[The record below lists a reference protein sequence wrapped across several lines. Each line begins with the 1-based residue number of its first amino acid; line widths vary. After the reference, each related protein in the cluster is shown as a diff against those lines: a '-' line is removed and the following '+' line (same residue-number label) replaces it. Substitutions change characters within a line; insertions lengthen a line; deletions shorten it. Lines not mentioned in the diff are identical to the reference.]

1 MWTSGAIT
9 LAAVR
14 VCAMSPAFVSLAPAP
29 DYRAELGQRLA
40 GEVHIVAEVDS
51 LDAAIELAARIEDE
65 VGALV
70 PVRYEAALARNR
82 AGLIGPAIQA
92 YGRVLELEPDH
103 VGALYDR
110 SELWLV
116 AGTEAERARAKT
128 DLERAETLRPDHWAV
143 PYRLALLAGQRGES
157 NALEAAMT
165 RSIRTGLDLDLLAQ
179 DPAWLP
185 LLRSEQ
191 TGPAL
196 RRIVGTYGSDAL
208 VRELDK
214 RAKETP

>member
-1 MWTSGAIT
+1 MWTSGA
-9 LAAVR
+9 AALVG
-14 VCAMSPAFVSLAPAP
+14 VSIAALGPVLVGMAPAP

-40 GEVHIVAEVDS
+40 GEVHIVAETDS
-51 LDAAIELAARIEDE
+51 LNAAIELAARIEDE

-92 YGRVLELEPDH
+92 YGRVLELDPNH
-103 VGALYDR
+103 VGSLYDR
-110 SELWLV
+110 AELWLV
-116 AGTEAERARAKT
+116 AGSDADRARAKA
-128 DLERAETLRPDHWAV
+128 DLEHTETLRPDHWAV
-143 PYRLALLAGQRGES
+143 PYRLALLAGQQGDAS
-157 NALEAAMT
+157 ALEAAVV
-165 RSIRTGLDLDLLAQ
+165 RAIRAGLDLNLLAQ

-196 RRIVGTYGSDAL
+196 RRIVVTYGSDAL
-208 VRELDK
+208 VRDL
-214 RAKETP
+214 KERIEGVP